1 MLENMDES
9 EEIFIRLTKFNQW
22 ANGHDMEASMS
33 DRFAEKPFE
42 NPYRPGA
49 GHPPPYLAGRNSN
62 YRR

>member
-1 MLENMDES
+1 
-9 EEIFIRLTKFNQW
+9 
-22 ANGHDMEASMS
+22 MS

-49 GHPPPYLAGRNSN
+49 GHPPPYLAGRTPN